1 LAPDQSGVLLLDAC
15 VRRSDDTGAN
25 QLRFDMRAALL
36 KLSFRLF
43 SLLPLRA
50 AHALGAALGW
60 LFSHAP
66 NKRLNTARV
75 NLALCFPELSD
86 RERQRLLHAS
96 VREYLKGFAEIGVL
110 WTRAREPIR
119 ALVTQVSGEDEVKRL
134 LAAGRGL
141 IVAVPHL
148 GAWEMVGLYCA
159 MHYPMTS
166 LYRAP
171 RLAELDTLMRQAR
184 ERFGSTLVPTD
195 QRGIRALYKA
205 LGRGA
210 LVAILPDQVPGR
222 EAGSVFAPFFGIPA
236 STMVLLSRLAQKT
249 RAAVVFAYA
258 ERLARGQGYHLH
270 FLPAPAE
277 IYAEDLTTSATA
289 VNAMVEHCV
298 RACPAQYQWV
308 YKRFRVRPPGAK
320 PFY

>member
-1 LAPDQSGVLLLDAC
+1 
-15 VRRSDDTGAN
+15 
-25 QLRFDMRAALL
+25 
-36 KLSFRLF
+36 
-43 SLLPLRA
+43 
-50 AHALGAALGW
+50 
-60 LFSHAP
+60 
-66 NKRLNTARV
+66 
-75 NLALCFPELSD
+75 
-86 RERQRLLHAS
+86 
-96 VREYLKGFAEIGVL
+96 VL

-119 ALVTQVSGEDEVKRL
+119 ALVAQVSGEDEVKRL
-134 LAAGRGL
+134 LARGRGL
-141 IVAVPHL
+141 IVAIPHL
-148 GAWEMVGLYCA
+148 GAWEMVGLYCS

-171 RLAELDTLMRQAR
+171 RLAELDTLMRHAR

-195 QRGIRALYKA
+195 QRGIRALYKT

-236 STMVLLSRLAQKT
+236 STMVLLSRLAQT
-249 RAAVVFAYA
+249 TGAGVVFAYA
-258 ERLARGQGYHLH
+258 ERLARGQGSHLH
-270 FLPAPAE
+270 FLPAPPE
-277 IYAEDLTTSATA
+277 IYAEDLATSATA

-298 RACPAQYQWV
+298 RACPTQYQWV